1 MRDALEQADH
11 DLWAAIPAD
20 DDTDAAA
27 KRCAG
32 RSLSTG
38 GGAATKASWQELRQK
53 AGRRASCAAPRLFH
67 LHGDPDRRKL
77 FSGPGFEAERRA
89 SVPPAWPKDVD
100 YEGVGARR
108 AERRGACDPDGDHRD
123 GRPVRARS
131 AISRKIT
138 SSSMRKSRSS
148 ASLNATIR
156 TRRGNF
162 KRGRDRALK
171 LVRREWASAAA
182 PRSDAQRG
190 IAGSTTRGPAAPQRR
205 SGETSRRASR
215 TIRPF
220 SIRITRSAQSK

>member
-1 MRDALEQADH
+1 VGRDTGGRRYRRATIPMRPRN
-11 DLWAAIPAD
+11 AAPGVRYRPA
-20 DDTDAAA
+20 AELQP
-27 KRCAG
+27 KPAG
-32 RSLSTG
+32 RNSG
-38 GGAATKASWQELRQK
+38 KRRVGALR
-53 AGRRASCAAPRLFH
+53 ALRRDYFTFM
-67 LHGDPDRRKL
+67 GEPDRRKP

-190 IAGSTTRGPAAPQRR
+190 IAGSATRGPAAPQRR